1 MELLRLLTIAFV
13 VTEIVAFGFLIGL
26 QSKNWKG
33 ANNALA
39 TILKILELPKYNPEN
54 VIDSGIRLSQFER
67 EIELPLDEIRSFSNA
82 ALVTGIGGTMALFFL
97 ETIPIGSYVWTTAD
111 SGNIQLPPWPSIFL
125 GLILALLS
133 SLIGVIIHL
142 RIALKVLATAY
153 KKVSHQ
159 EVKFL
164 DAQTLAQE
172 KAPETELSKQL
183 QELTEA
189 WNNADAV
196 DLIEM
201 IPQFLEGQTKVMQKM
216 HDGSEEQRYTTLAAL
231 QSQKAFIEKIDGLL
245 TGLNEEQRA
254 QRETVTIIQEC
265 QHNQL
270 EAVSAYLER
279 LVYERESLTREIERL
294 PENIKN
300 SLDVKTINEIFGK
313 QAQTYVASVGL
324 LFENTI
330 KDLESNLDKHLIRL
344 NTNLAGENVKIERFF
359 NDLQS
364 QIVNEV
370 VHPLRKVANQLSE
383 VTGKM
388 PKFGDDLLQSVEAIS
403 GIPEKLEEVG
413 KDINDVV
420 SSTATEVFAPVS
432 EDMKRYIYTVSETH
446 KRLEKIIRGLV
457 KLIRDMIKEIE
468 GSKS

>member
-1 MELLRLLTIAFV
+1 MELLRILTIVFV
-13 VTEIVAFGFLIGL
+13 VTEIVAFGYLIGL

-39 TILKILELPKYNPEN
+39 TILRILKLPKYNPEY
-54 VIDSGIRLSQFER
+54 IIESDIRLNQFER

-97 ETIPIGSYVWTTAD
+97 ETIPIGSYVWSTAD
-111 SGNIQLPPWPSIFL
+111 SGNIRLPPWPSIFL

-142 RIALKVLATAY
+142 RTASKVLATAY
-153 KKVSHQ
+153 KEVSNY

-164 DAQTLAQE
+164 DAQASAQE

-183 QELTEA
+183 EELTEA
-189 WNNADAV
+189 WSNADAV
-196 DLIEM
+196 DLIEI
-201 IPQFLEGQTKVMQKM
+201 IPQFLEGQTMVMQKM
-216 HDGSEEQRYTTLAAL
+216 HDRSKEEQNTTLEAL
-231 QSQKAFIEKIDGLL
+231 QSQKAFTQKIDGLL

-254 QRETVTIIQEC
+254 QREIVTIIQEC
-265 QHNQL
+265 QRNQL

-300 SLDVKTINEIFGK
+300 SLDVKAINEIFGK
-313 QAQTYVASVGL
+313 GALTYVERVGS
-324 LFENTI
+324 LFQETI
-330 KDLESNLDKHLIRL
+330 GALKSDIVDHQMRL
-344 NTNLAGENVKIERFF
+344 NKRLTEENDRIVGFF
-359 NDLQS
+359 YDLQC

-370 VHPLRKVANQLSE
+370 VHPLRKVADQLSE
-383 VTGKM
+383 VTGRM

-403 GIPEKLEEVG
+403 AIPEKLEEVG

-432 EDMKRYIYTVSETH
+432 EEMKRYIYTVNETH
-446 KRLEKIIRGLV
+446 KRLEKIIQGLV
-457 KLIRDMIKEIE
+457 KLIRDMIQEIE
-468 GSKS
+468 GNKS